1 MADSVGESQNH
12 PGERSGDGWGRVAGV
27 LLEGRGLLFCTVEEA
42 GFVGLLVV
50 GSVVEGGAGAW
61 SVCVCGGGGEGGGQS
76 ARTKGPHHYRLLRHV
91 KHCTDLSL
99 AGQSVCPSA
108 SFSLCLPLSL
118 CLSVSLSLSLSLS
131 LSVSLTSAPPPPPL
145 LLHPPPPPPPPRS

>member
-50 GSVVEGGAGAW
+50 GSVVEGGAW
-61 SVCVCGGGGEGGGQS
+61 SVCVCGGGGGVRGG
-76 ARTKGPHHYRLLRHV
+76 AIGPHEGTSPLQA
-91 KHCTDLSL
+91 L
-99 AGQSVCPSA
+99 ASCEA
-108 SFSLCLPLSL
+108 
-118 CLSVSLSLSLSLS
+118 
-131 LSVSLTSAPPPPPL
+131 
-145 LLHPPPPPPPPRS
+145 LH